1 MIILGNGDNM
11 KEEILNKINNNNYKI
26 INELIDI
33 IIEENIKYEDD
44 LKKYQD
50 SLFVIN
56 GKTLKHDDKIDYC
69 INTIL
74 NTPVSEGLFF
84 LDMQEVINF
93 KENINSLSKE
103 EKIKRIIIIYSLMD
117 LDMMLPYDAYK
128 LIMNN
133 EL

>member
-1 MIILGNGDNM
+1 MIILRNGDNM

-50 SLFVIN
+50 SLFKID
-56 GKTLKHDDKIDYC
+56 GKTLKHDEKIDYC

>member
-11 KEEILNKINNNNYKI
+11 KEKILNKINNNNYKI

-103 EKIKRIIIIYSLMD
+103 EKIKRIIIYSLMD